1 MIGPGWMPSRP
12 RPIARRK
19 LLLCSIGYTRR
30 RRPRRTTRTE
40 RVPSAASI
48 DDAMLDHGG
57 GAPAPLP
64 IATLRPTTQ
73 AWHQLAVGDLQRW
86 LGERWLWLR
95 PRSVPILVAFAAML
109 AMLDAAKHLAI
120 YAHCDH
126 VVRIEAA
133 RPMPRYVGT
142 DDLRPRPLL
151 VPSTSSRS
159 AAHP

>member
-30 RRPRRTTRTE
+30 RRPRRTPRTE
-40 RVPSAASI
+40 RAPSVASLG
-48 DDAMLDHGG
+48 DAVLDHG

-64 IATLRPTTQ
+64 VATLHSSTQ
-73 AWHQLAVGDLQRW
+73 AWHLLAAGDLQRW
-86 LGERWLWLR
+86 LGERWQWLR

-109 AMLDAAKHLAI
+109 AMIDAAQHLTI
-120 YAHCDH
+120 YAHGDD

-133 RPMPRYVGT
+133 RPTPRYVGT
-142 DDLRPRPLL
+142 DNLRPRPLL
-151 VPSTSSRS
+151 VPSTSPRS
-159 AAHP
+159 TAHP